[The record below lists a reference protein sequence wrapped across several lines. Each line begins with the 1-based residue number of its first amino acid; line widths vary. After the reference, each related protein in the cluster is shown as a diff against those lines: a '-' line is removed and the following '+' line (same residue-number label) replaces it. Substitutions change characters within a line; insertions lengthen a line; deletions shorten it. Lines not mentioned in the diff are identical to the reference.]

1 MDLKYKNNQ
10 KVFNLVNYTIEN
22 DKTNNNKIVLPLLK
36 FTKID
41 ETGIVNHCFTTRE
54 GGVSKEHLSSLN
66 LSFTRGDDPEN
77 VLENYRRLACALG
90 CTLNDFVLT
99 SQTHTTNVLKVT
111 KKDAGNGVVKKLPYD
126 NIDGLITDEP
136 GLVLSTFYADC
147 VPLYFVDSK
156 NKAIGLSHSGWR
168 GTVKRMG
175 KVTLEAMAREFNTD
189 PKDVVCAI
197 GPSICQQ
204 CYEVSLDVAEE
215 FINEFAGH
223 EDEIIIQKE
232 NDKCLL
238 DLWRANE
245 IVLEDAGVLKENIAT
260 TNLCTCCNSKYLY
273 SHRASNGK
281 RGNLG
286 AFMYI
291 K

>member
-1 MDLKYKNNQ
+1 MQ
-10 KVFNLVNYTIEN
+10 
-22 DKTNNNKIVLPLLK
+22 
-36 FTKID
+36 
-41 ETGIVNHCFTTRE
+41 
-54 GGVSKEHLSSLN
+54 
-66 LSFTRGDDPEN
+66 
-77 VLENYRRLACALG
+77 RL
-90 CTLNDFVLT
+90 F
-99 SQTHTTNVLKVT
+99 
-111 KKDAGNGVVKKLPYD
+111 AG
-126 NIDGLITDEP
+126 
-136 GLVLSTFYADC
+136 
-147 VPLYFVDSK
+147 
-156 NKAIGLSHSGWR
+156 